1 MKKEIYITALHLAHG
16 GVEMAI
22 SLMSNA
28 FIKKGYSV
36 TILSLYQLGEPAYP
50 ISPRVKIEYLTD
62 VKPNKKEFKE
72 AIKSKNPFRILKEGF
87 YAVKVLRLKKNALV
101 KRIKEILED
110 DELED
115 EECFMKIEEIVC
127 VFEDLGM
134 GCGSR
139 HDF

>member
-1 MKKEIYITALHLAHG
+1 MYKELLSRVLSQSCMEVRFPDLKPDAQAI
-16 GVEMAI
+16 VEMECY
-22 SLMSNA
+22 
-28 FIKKGYSV
+28 K
-36 TILSLYQLGEPAYP
+36 
-50 ISPRVKIEYLTD
+50 
-62 VKPNKKEFKE
+62 
-72 AIKSKNPFRILKEGF
+72 
-87 YAVKVLRLKKNALV
+87 AL